1 MTVHSFGR
9 HIARSVALAGL
20 LAAASP
26 ALADGDVKCAAG
38 PHAKWQNIDKLK
50 KKAWLEKWT
59 VQKMQVE
66 GDCYEVYARTKDG
79 LAIEAFFHPV
89 TLEKLVVFR
98 RGQEIW
104 RAKGFTG

>member
-1 MTVHSFGR
+1 MNFRVL
-9 HIARSVALAGL
+9 ARMATLAAGAGALA
-20 LAAASP
+20 LATP
-26 ALADGDVKCAAG
+26 AQADGDVKCNSG
-38 PHAKWQNIDKLK
+38 PAAKWQKIDKLK

-59 VQKMQVE
+59 VQKLQVE
-66 GDCYEVYARTKDG
+66 GDCYEVYARTAG
-79 LAIEAFFHPV
+79 GQAIEAFFHPV